1 LSARQIKLPG
11 VSGSLVTVLYLV
23 RHAHADW
30 APDEDRPLSA
40 QGCVDAQGVA
50 DLLQPVPISAVYSSP
65 FRRARD
71 TVAPLAERL
80 GLPIHEIDDLRER
93 ELGTVPA
100 GGFMVAVKATWEDPT
115 LAFPGGEPNAAAQ
128 RRGVAVIQ
136 GLLDRHP
143 GQQIAIGTHGN
154 LLALILQRFDPS
166 VGFAFWQLLTMPD
179 VYRLEEEG
187 DRVTRDRL
195 WRPLS

>member
-1 LSARQIKLPG
+1 MSLLQTKFPG
-11 VSGSLVTVLYLV
+11 ASGSLVTVLLLV

-30 APDEDRPLSA
+30 TPDEDRPLSA
-40 QGCVDAQGVA
+40 QGCADAECVA

-71 TVAPLAERL
+71 TVAPLAKRL
-80 GLPIHEIDDLRER
+80 GQPIHAINDLRER
-93 ELGTVPA
+93 ELGIAPA
-100 GGFMVAVKATWEDPT
+100 GSFMAAVKATWEDPT
-115 LAFPGGEPNAAAQ
+115 LAFLGGEPNAAAQ
-128 RRGVAVIQ
+128 RRGVAVIR

-143 GQQIAIGTHGN
+143 GQQIAVGTHGN

-179 VYRLEEEG
+179 VHRLE
-187 DRVTRDRL
+187 VTDFGATHHRL
-195 WRPLS
+195 WRPPS